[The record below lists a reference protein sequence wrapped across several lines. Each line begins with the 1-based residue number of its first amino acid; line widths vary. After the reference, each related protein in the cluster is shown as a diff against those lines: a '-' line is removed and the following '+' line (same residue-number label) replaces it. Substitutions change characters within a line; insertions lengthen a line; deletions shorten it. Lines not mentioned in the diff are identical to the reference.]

1 MKHILKLQPR
11 YYESMKNGVKQ
22 IELRLFDEKRKNI
35 KIGDEIEFK
44 KEPDLNESFIARVK
58 PILLYENFESL
69 IDDYPIEILSDLNT
83 NKKELVEELN
93 KFYSKQKQEQYNVV
107 GIRVE
112 LN

>member
-44 KEPDLNESFIARVK
+44 KEPDLNESFISRVK
-58 PILLYENFESL
+58 AILLYENFESL

>member
-1 MKHILKLQPR
+1 MKHILKLQQR

-58 PILLYENFESL
+58 AILLYENFESL

>member
-58 PILLYENFESL
+58 AILLYENFESL

-83 NKKELVEELN
+83 NKKELVEEL
-93 KFYSKQKQEQYNVV
+93 KKIYSKQKQEQYNVV